1 VAAIAPQATVLKK
14 PGPFVAP
21 RSDLDDFLFAT
32 VGEGDNGTPLSVLS
46 ALSQL
51 DVDPWDEAEKLARLP
66 GKIAIQRLASL
77 IAALP
82 DDALPSLD
90 TEALAA
96 RLVALLPRRA
106 NSGIPS
112 RKSVAGVGAAGTSR
126 ALLYGAIVA
135 FVIGAVWIMASLRSP
150 ERVGDAHAP
159 ASGIAVSGTPR
170 SGAD

>member
-1 VAAIAPQATVLKK
+1 MPATMLKT

-21 RSDLDDFLFAT
+21 RSEFDDFLFAP

-77 IAALP
+77 IATLP
-82 DDALPSLD
+82 DDALPSLAP
-90 TEALAA
+90 EALAA
-96 RLVALLPRRA
+96 QLVALLPRRA
-106 NSGIPS
+106 TSRIPS
-112 RKSVAGVGAAGTSR
+112 RKSVAGVGAASKSP
-126 ALLYGAIVA
+126 ALLYGIILA

-159 ASGIAVSGTPR
+159 ASGTAVSETSR